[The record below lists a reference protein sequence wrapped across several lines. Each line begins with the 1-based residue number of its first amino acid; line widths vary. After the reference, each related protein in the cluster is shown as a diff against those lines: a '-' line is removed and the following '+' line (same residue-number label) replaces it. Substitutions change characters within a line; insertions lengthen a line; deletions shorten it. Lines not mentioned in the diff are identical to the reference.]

1 MTTTVV
7 APSPEVVDVRALRT
21 DMVRAWQRHYGME
34 PRDDSRLTRL
44 FADGLVAMP
53 PDMVARELLATD
65 YIYKRTMYGELMPT
79 FLRRVADRLRAAHP
93 KLSWTAT
100 WDIVRFY
107 GPIALKLMCIT
118 ATGERIP
125 DRMPADAEGA

>member
-1 MTTTVV
+1 MAVV
-7 APSPEVVDVRALRT
+7 AVSPSSEVVDVRALRI

-34 PRDDSRLTRL
+34 PRDDSRLTWL

-53 PDMVARELLATD
+53 ADMVARELLATD
-65 YIYKRTMYGELMPT
+65 YIYKRTLYGELIQS
-79 FLRRVADRLRAAHP
+79 FLRRVADALRTEHP
-93 KLSWTAT
+93 KLSWKAT

-107 GPIALKLMCIT
+107 GPIALKLMCVA

-125 DRMPADAEGA
+125 DRMPADAEAA